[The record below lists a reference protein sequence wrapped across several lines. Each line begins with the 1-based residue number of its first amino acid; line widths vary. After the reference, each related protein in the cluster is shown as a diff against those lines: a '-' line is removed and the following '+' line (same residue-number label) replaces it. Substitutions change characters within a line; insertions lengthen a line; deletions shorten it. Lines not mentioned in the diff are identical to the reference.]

1 LYNRNQS
8 AKTLTVCKKISWFT
22 KIFHKRLFLLYFF
35 AAFIV
40 FTSQMTTPNIT
51 QILQKWSEGDENA
64 LETLIPLVYQELHR
78 LAHRALARNSS
89 GNTVQTTALVHEA
102 YLRLID
108 AGEINWQSRTHFYA
122 VSATLMRNILVD
134 FARARLAQKRG
145 GEVQHV
151 ELDEALD
158 FSPNKSE
165 NLVALDD
172 ALKELSKLDE
182 RQSRIVELRFFGG
195 LTEQETADVMKIS
208 PATVR
213 RDWQMARAWLH
224 RELAY

>member
-1 LYNRNQS
+1 
-8 AKTLTVCKKISWFT
+8 
-22 KIFHKRLFLLYFF
+22 
-35 AAFIV
+35 
-40 FTSQMTTPNIT
+40 MTTPNIT

-78 LAHRALARNSS
+78 LAHRALARNAS

-108 AGEINWQSRTHFYA
+108 AGEIDWQNRTHFYA

-224 RELAY
+224 RELAH